1 MKLDFEQGSFN
12 KVVKQLYFNHPLAWV
27 FSCKFAAYFQ
37 NTFLKEHIWRAA
49 SEYRSIRAF
58 LSSPQA

>member
-1 MKLDFEQGSFN
+1 MKLDFEQGSFH

-27 FSCKFAAYFQ
+27 FSSTFAAYFQ
-37 NTFLKEHIWRAA
+37 NTFLKGHIWRAA
-49 SEYRSIRAF
+49 SEYRSIGVF